1 MHAVKKVVILYR
13 SPQAVSN
20 TGVIQFIKNNL
31 EEIFGDRLLVENCFL
46 ADLNDQNKLE
56 ADAFLAIDERVFQ
69 RAKEYVDN
77 FHSVIKINRT
87 IEQHVLKRLLDIPA
101 GTNVLIVNDSYS
113 TAVDTI
119 NGFFEMGISH
129 INMIAYD
136 RKLAHT
142 GIYDHLTV
150 AVTPAERQFVPAH
163 IKEIIDIGYRKI
175 SFDTMFRLMKSLNLD
190 ISEVNRNLFRYIHTL
205 AAPDAIF
212 HTNYVNEYLKSEA
225 LHKIANTS
233 QSGIL
238 LIDNA
243 GKVIYANDKS
253 KEITKS
259 RGNEYDLSFLQD
271 QGDRYDS
278 HPIKLMEETVGYYIT
293 IQEESKLSLGEKAN
307 HKKGHVA
314 KHHFQNIIFCSE
326 EMKNAV
332 QTAEQMVQSEH
343 TVLIYGE
350 SGTGKELF
358 VQSIHNASPRKRK
371 PFVAVNCAALP
382 ENLLESELFGY
393 EAGAFTGANAKGK
406 IGLFEQANHGT
417 IFLDEIGDVTP
428 NLQARLLRTI
438 QEKQIMRIGSDRII
452 DIDVRLITATN
463 KDLMLEVQEGHF
475 RSDLFY
481 RLNVLPIRIPPL
493 RARMQDV
500 IPLLHHF
507 LGDKYND
514 LTPQEIDH
522 LTTYQWPGNVR
533 EVENFCTYYKTLTA
547 FPDYILTEKSKAAK
561 NTSVSSI
568 QKKTLEIIADSTEIS
583 HGIGRNALLH
593 MLNDMGF
600 SLSDRTLRII
610 LEQLQKDALIQIG
623 LGRAGTR
630 ITENGIKVLAD
641 DAL

>member
-1 MHAVKKVVILYR
+1 MHTVKKVMVLYR
-13 SPQAVSN
+13 SPRAVSN
-20 TGVIQFIKNNL
+20 RGAVQFIKNNL
-31 EEIFGDRLLVENCFL
+31 EEIFGDYVHIENCFL
-46 ADLNDQNKLE
+46 ADLSDQNKLA

-77 FHSVIKINRT
+77 FNSVIKINRT
-87 IEQHVLKRLLDIPA
+87 IEQNVLKTLSDIPA
-101 GTNVLIVNDSYS
+101 GTDVLIVNDSYN

-119 NGFFEMGISH
+119 NSFFEMGISH

-142 GIYDHLTV
+142 GLYDSFTV
-150 AVTPAERQFVPAH
+150 AVTPAERQFVPEH

-190 ISEVNRNLFRYIHTL
+190 ISVVNRNLFRYIQTL
-205 AAPDAIF
+205 AAPDAVF

-225 LHKIANTS
+225 LHKIANTN
-233 QSGIL
+233 QMGIL
-238 LIDNA
+238 LIDND
-243 GKVIYANDKS
+243 GNVIYANDKA
-253 KEITKS
+253 EGITKIK
-259 RGNEYDLSFLQD
+259 GNTYDTASLD
-271 QGDRYDS
+271 ACCDKY
-278 HPIKLMEETVGYYIT
+278 PIKLMDETVGYYIT
-293 IQEESKLSLGEKAN
+293 IQMKNELSLGEKVN

-314 KHHFQNIIFCSE
+314 KHDFRNIIFCSA
-326 EMKNAV
+326 EMNKTV

-343 TVLIYGE
+343 TVLISGE

-358 VQSIHNASPRKRK
+358 AQSIHNASPRKKK

-428 NLQARLLRTI
+428 KLQARLLRTI

-463 KDLMLEVQEGHF
+463 KNLKLEVQEGHF

-481 RLNVLPIRIPPL
+481 RLNVLPIQIPPL

-500 IPLLHHF
+500 IPLLRHF
-507 LGDKYND
+507 LGDKYHD
-514 LTPQEIDH
+514 LTSQEIDR
-522 LTTYQWPGNVR
+522 LTSYQWPGNVR
-533 EVENFCTYYKTLTA
+533 ELENFCTYYKTLA
-547 FPDYILTEKSKAAK
+547 SFPEYILEEKNKTAMEDL
-561 NTSVSSI
+561 SSGI
-568 QKKTLEIIADSTEIS
+568 QKKSLEIIANYTKIS

-593 MLNDMGF
+593 ILNSKGF
-600 SLSDRTLRII
+600 SLSDRALR
-610 LEQLQKDALIQIG
+610 LVLDQLQKEGLIQIG

-630 ITENGIKVLAD
+630 ITESGIK
-641 DAL
+641 ALLRDTI

>member
-142 GIYDHLTV
+142 GIYDYLTV

-190 ISEVNRNLFRYIHTL
+190 IGVINRNLFRYMQTL

-271 QGDRYDS
+271 QDDRYDS

-358 VQSIHNASPRKRK
+358 AQSIHNASPRKRK

-428 NLQARLLRTI
+428 KLQARLLRTI

-547 FPDYILTEKSKAAK
+547 FPDYILTEKSKAEK
-561 NTSVSSI
+561 KPPVSSI

-593 MLNDMGF
+593 MLNEMGF
-600 SLSDRTLRII
+600 SLSDRALRII

>member
-142 GIYDHLTV
+142 GIYDYLTV

-190 ISEVNRNLFRYIHTL
+190 IGVINRNLFRYMQTL

-271 QGDRYDS
+271 QDDRYDS

-358 VQSIHNASPRKRK
+358 AQSIHNASPRKRK

-428 NLQARLLRTI
+428 KLQARLLRTI

-547 FPDYILTEKSKAAK
+547 FPDYILTEKSKAEK
-561 NTSVSSI
+561 KPPVSSI

-600 SLSDRTLRII
+600 SLSDRALRII

>member
-142 GIYDHLTV
+142 GIYDYLTV

-190 ISEVNRNLFRYIHTL
+190 IGVINRNLFRYMQTL

-259 RGNEYDLSFLQD
+259 RENEYDLSFLQD
-271 QGDRYDS
+271 QDDRYDS

-358 VQSIHNASPRKRK
+358 AQSIHNASPRKRK

-428 NLQARLLRTI
+428 KLQARLLRTI

-547 FPDYILTEKSKAAK
+547 FPDYILTEKSKAEK
-561 NTSVSSI
+561 KPPVSSI

-600 SLSDRTLRII
+600 SLSDRALRII

>member
-271 QGDRYDS
+271 QDDRYDS

-358 VQSIHNASPRKRK
+358 AQSIHNASPRKRK

-428 NLQARLLRTI
+428 KLQARLLRTI

-600 SLSDRTLRII
+600 SLSDRALRII

>member
-1 MHAVKKVVILYR
+1 
-13 SPQAVSN
+13 
-20 TGVIQFIKNNL
+20 
-31 EEIFGDRLLVENCFL
+31 
-46 ADLNDQNKLE
+46 
-56 ADAFLAIDERVFQ
+56 
-69 RAKEYVDN
+69 
-77 FHSVIKINRT
+77 
-87 IEQHVLKRLLDIPA
+87 
-101 GTNVLIVNDSYS
+101 
-113 TAVDTI
+113 
-119 NGFFEMGISH
+119 
-129 INMIAYD
+129 
-136 RKLAHT
+136 
-142 GIYDHLTV
+142 
-150 AVTPAERQFVPAH
+150 
-163 IKEIIDIGYRKI
+163 
-175 SFDTMFRLMKSLNLD
+175 MFRLMKSLNLD
-190 ISEVNRNLFRYIHTL
+190 ISVVNRNLFRYMQTL

-271 QGDRYDS
+271 QDDRYDS

-314 KHHFQNIIFCSE
+314 KHHFQNIIFRSE

-358 VQSIHNASPRKRK
+358 AQSIHNASPRKRK

-428 NLQARLLRTI
+428 KLQARLLRTI

-561 NTSVSSI
+561 KTPVSSI

-630 ITENGIKVLAD
+630 ITENGIKAVSYTHLT
-641 DAL
+641 LPTT

>member
-69 RAKEYVDN
+69 RAKEHVDN

-101 GTNVLIVNDSYS
+101 GTNVLVVNDSYS

-190 ISEVNRNLFRYIHTL
+190 ISVVNRNLFRYIHTL

-271 QGDRYDS
+271 QDDRYDS

-314 KHHFQNIIFCSE
+314 KHHFQSIIFCSE

-358 VQSIHNASPRKRK
+358 AQSIHNASPRKRK

-428 NLQARLLRTI
+428 KLQARLLRTI

-533 EVENFCTYYKTLTA
+533 EVENFCTYYKTLNA
-547 FPDYILTEKSKAAK
+547 FPDYILTEKRKAANK
-561 NTSVSSI
+561 PPVSSI

>member
-46 ADLNDQNKLE
+46 ADLNDQKKLE

-119 NGFFEMGISH
+119 NGFFEMGINH

-142 GIYDHLTV
+142 GIYDYLTV

-190 ISEVNRNLFRYIHTL
+190 ISVVNRNLFRYIHTL

-271 QGDRYDS
+271 QDDRYDS

-358 VQSIHNASPRKRK
+358 AQSIHNASPRKRK

-547 FPDYILTEKSKAAK
+547 FPDYILTEKSKATK
-561 NTSVSSI
+561 KTSVSSI

>member
-190 ISEVNRNLFRYIHTL
+190 ISVVNRNLFRYIQTL

-271 QGDRYDS
+271 QDDRYDS

-358 VQSIHNASPRKRK
+358 AQSIHNASPRKRK

-428 NLQARLLRTI
+428 KLQARLLRTI

-514 LTPQEIDH
+514 LKPQEIDH

-533 EVENFCTYYKTLTA
+533 EVENFCTYYKTLNA
-547 FPDYILTEKSKAAK
+547 FPDYILTEKRKAAK
-561 NTSVSSI
+561 KTPVSSI

-600 SLSDRTLRII
+600 SLSDRALRII

>member
-87 IEQHVLKRLLDIPA
+87 IEQDVLKRLLDIPA

-142 GIYDHLTV
+142 GIYDYLTV

-190 ISEVNRNLFRYIHTL
+190 ISVVNRNLFRYIHTL

-271 QGDRYDS
+271 QDDRYDS

-293 IQEESKLSLGEKAN
+293 IHEESKLSLGEKTN

-358 VQSIHNASPRKRK
+358 AQSIHNASPRKRK

-533 EVENFCTYYKTLTA
+533 EVENFCTYYKTLNA

-561 NTSVSSI
+561 KTPVSSI

-600 SLSDRTLRII
+600 SLSDRALRII

>member
-190 ISEVNRNLFRYIHTL
+190 ISVVNRNLFRYMQTL

-271 QGDRYDS
+271 QDDRYDS

-314 KHHFQNIIFCSE
+314 KHHFQNIIFRSE

-358 VQSIHNASPRKRK
+358 AQSIHNASPRKRK

-428 NLQARLLRTI
+428 KLQARLLRTI

-547 FPDYILTEKSKAAK
+547 FPDYILTEKCKAAK
-561 NTSVSSI
+561 TPVSSI

>member
-142 GIYDHLTV
+142 GIYDYLTV

-190 ISEVNRNLFRYIHTL
+190 IGVINRNLFRYMQTL

-271 QGDRYDS
+271 QDDRYDS

-358 VQSIHNASPRKRK
+358 AQSIHNASPRKRK

-547 FPDYILTEKSKAAK
+547 FPDYILTEKSKAEK
-561 NTSVSSI
+561 KPPVSSI

-600 SLSDRTLRII
+600 SLSDRALRII

>member
-1 MHAVKKVVILYR
+1 
-13 SPQAVSN
+13 
-20 TGVIQFIKNNL
+20 
-31 EEIFGDRLLVENCFL
+31 
-46 ADLNDQNKLE
+46 
-56 ADAFLAIDERVFQ
+56 
-69 RAKEYVDN
+69 
-77 FHSVIKINRT
+77 
-87 IEQHVLKRLLDIPA
+87 
-101 GTNVLIVNDSYS
+101 
-113 TAVDTI
+113 
-119 NGFFEMGISH
+119 
-129 INMIAYD
+129 
-136 RKLAHT
+136 
-142 GIYDHLTV
+142 
-150 AVTPAERQFVPAH
+150 
-163 IKEIIDIGYRKI
+163 
-175 SFDTMFRLMKSLNLD
+175 MFRLMKSLNLD

-271 QGDRYDS
+271 QDDRYDS

-314 KHHFQNIIFCSE
+314 KHHFQKIIFCSE

-358 VQSIHNASPRKRK
+358 AQSIHNASPRKRK

-561 NTSVSSI
+561 KTSVSSI

>member
-1 MHAVKKVVILYR
+1 M
-13 SPQAVSN
+13 
-20 TGVIQFIKNNL
+20 
-31 EEIFGDRLLVENCFL
+31 
-46 ADLNDQNKLE
+46 
-56 ADAFLAIDERVFQ
+56 
-69 RAKEYVDN
+69 
-77 FHSVIKINRT
+77 
-87 IEQHVLKRLLDIPA
+87 
-101 GTNVLIVNDSYS
+101 
-113 TAVDTI
+113 
-119 NGFFEMGISH
+119 
-129 INMIAYD
+129 
-136 RKLAHT
+136 
-142 GIYDHLTV
+142 
-150 AVTPAERQFVPAH
+150 
-163 IKEIIDIGYRKI
+163 
-175 SFDTMFRLMKSLNLD
+175 
-190 ISEVNRNLFRYIHTL
+190 
-205 AAPDAIF
+205 
-212 HTNYVNEYLKSEA
+212 
-225 LHKIANTS
+225 
-233 QSGIL
+233 
-238 LIDNA
+238 
-243 GKVIYANDKS
+243 
-253 KEITKS
+253 
-259 RGNEYDLSFLQD
+259 
-271 QGDRYDS
+271 
-278 HPIKLMEETVGYYIT
+278 
-293 IQEESKLSLGEKAN
+293 
-307 HKKGHVA
+307 
-314 KHHFQNIIFCSE
+314 
-326 EMKNAV
+326 
-332 QTAEQMVQSEH
+332 
-343 TVLIYGE
+343 LIYGE

-358 VQSIHNASPRKRK
+358 AQSIHNASPRKRK

-428 NLQARLLRTI
+428 KLQARLLRTI

-452 DIDVRLITATN
+452 DINVRLITATN

-533 EVENFCTYYKTLTA
+533 EVENFCTYYKTLNA

-561 NTSVSSI
+561 KTPVSSI

-600 SLSDRTLRII
+600 SLSDRALRII

>member
-46 ADLNDQNKLE
+46 ADLNDQKKLE

-190 ISEVNRNLFRYIHTL
+190 ISVVNRNLFRYIHTL

-271 QGDRYDS
+271 QDDRYDS

-358 VQSIHNASPRKRK
+358 AQSIHNASPRKRK

-428 NLQARLLRTI
+428 KLQARLLRTI

-493 RARMQDV
+493 RARKQDV

-547 FPDYILTEKSKAAK
+547 FPDYILTEKSKATK
-561 NTSVSSI
+561 KTSVSSI